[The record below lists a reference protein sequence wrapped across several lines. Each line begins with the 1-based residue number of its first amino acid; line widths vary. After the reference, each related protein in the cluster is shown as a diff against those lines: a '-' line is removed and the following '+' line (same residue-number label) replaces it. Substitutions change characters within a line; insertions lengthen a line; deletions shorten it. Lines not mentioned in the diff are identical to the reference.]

1 MKKTILILFSVLFL
15 NQQVLAVTLFEAL
28 TETYKNNTDLN
39 AERENINISE
49 EDLKISKGNYLPTVT
64 ISGSKSQ
71 EDTSKLT
78 NRSGVEQ
85 SVNDVDPST
94 QSIKI
99 EQTLIDFGRNADVQ
113 KNQIG
118 IRLAVVKLLKKE
130 QEVLLKAIEAYS
142 GLVLAN
148 KKLKINQSN
157 LNLLE
162 RQVET
167 NRARLERGQITL
179 SDLAQS
185 ESSLAGAQANF
196 TQSKNE
202 IISSKLNYENVIG
215 PIIDINS
222 LNNNFDIKLM
232 LPNNLSDAI
241 DKSQKYN
248 PELIIAKLEYEQ
260 SEKDVLISRSDLSP
274 SAKLSY
280 ESSKSQD
287 LSSSYDERDK
297 NILKATVTWPVYSG
311 GKNRASLNKSRNLQN
326 RKKLLLNSVTKTN
339 NSNVAISWSTLQSS
353 KSLLNSVNSQVKA
366 AEIANEGITV
376 EYESGLGRST
386 LDVIQSNS
394 ILLNSKIALAN
405 SERNYLLAQFNFLKS
420 IGQLNSNHLKL
431 K

>member
-1 MKKTILILFSVLFL
+1 MKKILLIPFSVFFL
-15 NQQVLAVTLFEAL
+15 SQQVLAVTLFEAL
-28 TETYKNNTDLN
+28 TETYKNNTELN
-39 AERENINISE
+39 AERKNINISE
-49 EDLKISKGNYLPTVT
+49 EDLKISKGSYLPTIT
-64 ISGSKSQ
+64 ITGSKSQ

-78 NRSGVEQ
+78 NRVGVEQ

-99 EQTLIDFGRNADVQ
+99 EQTLVDFGRNADVK
-113 KNQIG
+113 KNEIG
-118 IRLAVVKLLKKE
+118 INLANVRLLKKE
-130 QEVLLKAIEAYS
+130 QEILLKATEAYS
-142 GLVLAN
+142 GLILAN

-157 LNLLE
+157 LSLFE

-167 NRARLERGQITL
+167 NRARLERGQVTL

-185 ESSLAGAQANF
+185 ESSLAGAKANF
-196 TQSKNE
+196 IQSQNE

-215 PIIDINS
+215 PIVNINN
-222 LNNNFDIKLM
+222 LNNNFDINFV
-232 LPNNLSDAI
+232 LPNSLSDAI
-241 DKSQKYN
+241 DTSKKYN

-260 SEKDVLISRSDLSP
+260 SEKDTLISRSDLAP

-280 ESSKSQD
+280 ENSRSQD
-287 LSSSYDERDK
+287 LSASYDERNK
-297 NILKATVTWPVYSG
+297 NILKATVTWPIYSG

-339 NSNVAISWSTLQSS
+339 NSNVTISWSTLQSS
-353 KSLLNSVNSQVKA
+353 KSLLNSVKTQVKA

-394 ILLNSKIALAN
+394 ILLNSRIALAN
-405 SERNYLLAQFNFLKS
+405 SERNYLLAQFNVLKS
-420 IGQLNSNHLKL
+420 IGLLNSTHLKL

>member
-1 MKKTILILFSVLFL
+1 MKKIILILFSVLFL

-28 TETYKNNTDLN
+28 TEAYKNNTDLN

-49 EDLKISKGNYLPTVT
+49 EDLKISKSNYLPSVT

-99 EQTLIDFGRNADVQ
+99 EQTLIDFGISADVK
-113 KNQIG
+113 KNKIG
-118 IRLAVVKLLKKE
+118 ISLATIKLLKKE
-130 QEVLLKAIEAYS
+130 QEVLLKAVEAYS
-142 GLVLAN
+142 GLILAN
-148 KKLKINQSN
+148 EKLKINQSN

-196 TQSKNE
+196 IQSQNE
-202 IISSKLNYENVIG
+202 VISNKLNYENIIG
-215 PIIDINS
+215 LIVDTNSLNKNFDINIMLPNS
-222 LNNNFDIKLM
+222 LNN
-232 LPNNLSDAI
+232 AI
-241 DKSQKYN
+241 DIAKKYN

-260 SEKDVLISRSDLSP
+260 SEKDVIISKSDLAP

-280 ESSKSQD
+280 ENSRSKDFSS
-287 LSSSYDERDK
+287 LYDERDK
-297 NILKATVTWPVYSG
+297 NILKATVTWPIFSG
-311 GKNRASLNKSRNLQN
+311 GKNIASLNKSRNLKN
-326 RKKLLLNSVTKTN
+326 RKKLLLNSVKKTN
-339 NSNVAISWSTLQSS
+339 NSNIAISWSTLQSS
-353 KSLLNSVNSQVKA
+353 KSLLNSVKSQVKA
-366 AEIANEGITV
+366 AEIANEGITA

-394 ILLNSKIALAN
+394 ILLNSRIALAN
-405 SERNYLLAQFNFLKS
+405 SERNYLLAQFNVLKS
-420 IGQLNSNHLKL
+420 IGQLNSGHLKL